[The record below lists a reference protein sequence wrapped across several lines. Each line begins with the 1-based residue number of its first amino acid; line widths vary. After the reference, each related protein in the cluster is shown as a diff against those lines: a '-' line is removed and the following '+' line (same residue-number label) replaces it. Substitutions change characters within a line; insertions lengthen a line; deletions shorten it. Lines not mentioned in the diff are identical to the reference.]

1 MDSMN
6 SNKRQGQN
14 DRLGTVLKWT
24 IGGFI
29 VWNLLKPEA
38 KDAVRRILAELSTG
52 LAGYQRQQAELE
64 RRRRIQGFL
73 GGIAAQLESGTT
85 SFTQLP

>member
-38 KDAVRRILAELSTG
+38 KDAVRRILAELSTA

-64 RRRRIQGFL
+64 RQRRIQGFWAVSL
-73 GGIAAQLESGTT
+73 LN
-85 SFTQLP
+85 